1 MYCARRLSRD
11 IDVLFL
17 QSKPEEEGKEIKKK
31 KKDAV
36 RVRAV
41 IPSAARRE
49 RAFVAI
55 DQQGGMSGYST

>member
-17 QSKPEEEGKEIKKK
+17 QSKPEEEGKEIKK

>member
-17 QSKPEEEGKEIKKK
+17 QSKPEEEGKERKK